1 MKLRLL
7 KQSTQKSLVELI
19 PFYPFSVALKRLK
32 LRRMN
37 RAQLSL
43 NVINCKIQVHVL

>member
-19 PFYPFSVALKRLK
+19 PFYWD
-32 LRRMN
+32 
-37 RAQLSL
+37 L
-43 NVINCKIQVHVL
+43 NVLNIQQVINGCHVKCKVTAVKVRNSMI